1 MQTLHNLE
9 VKLRIK
15 FKEIEMLK
23 EALMHSSFSN
33 ESSLYGKRS
42 NERLEYLGDAVLGC
56 VIAKELFNRYP
67 DLSEGQ
73 LTEFRSILVRE
84 ETLSIIS
91 QSYELGTYLLLGK
104 GENSSMGRLRNSN
117 LANVFEA
124 IVGAI
129 FIDQGYELAEEF
141 VLRSMDNK
149 MHELITDEIFKDPK
163 SQLQEMLQSRKK
175 ELPIYKVTEVKGP
188 PHKLVYKVHVIVD
201 GKVLGEGCANK
212 KVDGERLAA
221 IEAIAKL
228 E

>member
-1 MQTLHNLE
+1 MRTLHNLQ
-9 VKLRIK
+9 VKLKVQFR
-15 FKEIEMLK
+15 EIELLE
-23 EALMHSSFSN
+23 EALIHSSFSN
-33 ESSLYGKRS
+33 ENPLYNNKS
-42 NERLEYLGDAVLGC
+42 NERLEYLGDAILDC

-67 DLSEGQ
+67 EFSEGQ
-73 LTEFRSILVRE
+73 LTECRSILVRE

-104 GENSSMGRLRNSN
+104 GENSSMGRLRTSN

-129 FIDQGYELAEEF
+129 FIDQGYESTEKF

-149 MHELITDEIFKDPK
+149 IHELITDESFKDPK
-163 SQLQEMLQSRKK
+163 SQLQEMLQSSKN
-175 ELPIYKVTEVKGP
+175 EPPSYKIVEIIGP
-188 PHKLVYKVHVIVD
+188 PHNRQYKVQVIVD
-201 GKVLGEGCANK
+201 GEILGEGYARK

-221 IEAIAKL
+221 IEAIKKL